1 MNKHIIVI
9 ALIVVVTVAAYF
21 FLLKG
26 DTTPPITNDT
36 EPTTEVEQGAEDA
49 NVDQD
54 TDTEP
59 VAEETNSDYVGMSVA
74 DAQAKAEAEDTLFRV
89 VMEDGESLPTT
100 KDYRP
105 GRINAT
111 VESGVVTEYSVEG
124 SEAMETEPAG
134 DHDEIIGMTTEEA
147 QAYADANDVPFRTGS
162 IDGEAMAVTMD
173 YRPGRITADI
183 VDGVVTGYTVE

>member
-1 MNKHIIVI
+1 
-9 ALIVVVTVAAYF
+9 
-21 FLLKG
+21 
-26 DTTPPITNDT
+26 
-36 EPTTEVEQGAEDA
+36 
-49 NVDQD
+49 
-54 TDTEP
+54 
-59 VAEETNSDYVGMSVA
+59 MSVA
-74 DAQAKAEAEDTLFRV
+74 DAQAKAEAADVHCFESL
-89 VMEDGESLPTT
+89 MEDGEPMMVT

-111 VESGVVTEYSVEG
+111 VESGVVTEYIVEG
-124 SEAMETEPAG
+124 SRIRNG
-134 DHDEIIGMTTEEA
+134 DLSKQEIMTIIIGMTTEEA